1 MNVVANIRTQTDA
14 SENKVIPT
22 IRGFVVRKQNKA
34 RHNNMNT
41 IQPERMALKT

>member
-1 MNVVANIRTQTDA
+1 VNIRTQTEA

-22 IRGFVVRKQNKA
+22 IRGFEGRKQNKA
-34 RHNNMNT
+34 RQYNMNT